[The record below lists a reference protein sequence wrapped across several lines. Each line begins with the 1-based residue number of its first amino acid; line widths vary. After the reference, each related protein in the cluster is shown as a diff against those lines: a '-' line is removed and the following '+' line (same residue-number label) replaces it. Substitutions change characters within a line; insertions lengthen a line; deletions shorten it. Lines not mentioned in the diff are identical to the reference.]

1 MLPLF
6 QQLESYTLHR
16 RRVKYARIYINYDL
30 EVRVVIP
37 LRFPERALQT
47 FLIEKASWI
56 EKTLAH
62 YKEIRS
68 QTPQLPQGEIVFL
81 GKSITVDFDT
91 TNSVALEKWYRKE
104 AKKYFSNRL
113 IELAIQHGFSYNKLL
128 IRGAKTRWGSC
139 SSKKHISLNYHL
151 IKAPEFAI
159 KYVMLHELAHTEIM
173 NHSKRFWKRV
183 AEVCPRYE
191 EAKKWLRTYGNA
203 LY

>member
-6 QQLESYTLHR
+6 PQLESFTLHR

-37 LRFPERALQT
+37 MRFPERALNA
-47 FLIEKASWI
+47 FLIEKAGWI
-56 EKTLAH
+56 EKTIAH
-62 YKEIRS
+62 YKHLRS
-68 QTPQLPQGEIVFL
+68 QAPQLPKGEILFL
-81 GKSITVDFDT
+81 GRSITVDFDT

-104 AKKYFSNRL
+104 AKKYFSTRL
-113 IELAIQHGFSYNKLL
+113 LDLATQFGFSYNKLL

-151 IKAPEFAI
+151 IKAPVFAI
-159 KYVMLHELAHTEIM
+159 EYVMLHELVHTEIM

-183 AEVCPRYE
+183 AEVCPGYK
-191 EAKKWLRTYGNA
+191 EATKWLRTYGNG